1 MTNYGSFKYNSTIY
15 LKIYLKRQNLNDLL
29 ICMPLTY
36 KAYIAIWRKPFV
48 FDKTT

>member
-1 MTNYGSFKYNSTIY
+1 MTNSGSLKYNSTIY
-15 LKIYLKRQNLNDLL
+15 LKIYLKLQRRTDIL
-29 ICMPLTY
+29 ICMSLTY